1 MSLGSISYK
10 THRDIALAANT
21 IAMAL
26 ANVQTREELIEK
38 YKTGAHIITSNC
50 GEGGDVHDHLV
61 KQFASARFGNTL
73 EYIANGLIL
82 QYKASQG
89 VKPGLG
95 GALSA
100 LKVTELIAWLRKA
113 TPWTEL
119 YSPATNPDQ
128 FSIEEL
134 AELCR
139 FYSTPDSILSIKL
152 TAHPGVGSTIIGAV
166 KSMLLSRLGARCRI
180 TITGEGSTGN
190 TPTTT
195 KYHAAFPWVV
205 GVHEAH
211 KILTENGMRDSVYLC
226 ASGGFS
232 LNFADAFYFGADRVE
247 IATLA
252 LTGDGCN
259 QQRIC
264 HTGGCTV
271 GVATNAEQHVKNNQ
285 GTPLSIARAL
295 LLAAQVT
302 AKKLYPFTNV
312 ESAIGMAS
320 EVLEADCNGPIM
332 GHDKYL
338 KKPTQHFISL
348 GKLPLQPGPSYQ
360 EKLVLEEMRQGTT

>member
-1 MSLGSISYK
+1 MQRKQLYEIYHTYRTLNNISLSKQHSYQPHQIDKGIQQEIWHGTRALTPLEQDILTRIDIGAMSLGSISYK

-180 TITGEGSTGN
+180 TITGE
-190 TPTTT
+190 
-195 KYHAAFPWVV
+195 
-205 GVHEAH
+205 
-211 KILTENGMRDSVYLC
+211 
-226 ASGGFS
+226 
-232 LNFADAFYFGADRVE
+232 
-247 IATLA
+247 
-252 LTGDGCN
+252 
-259 QQRIC
+259 
-264 HTGGCTV
+264 
-271 GVATNAEQHVKNNQ
+271 
-285 GTPLSIARAL
+285 
-295 LLAAQVT
+295 
-302 AKKLYPFTNV
+302 
-312 ESAIGMAS
+312 
-320 EVLEADCNGPIM
+320 
-332 GHDKYL
+332 
-338 KKPTQHFISL
+338 
-348 GKLPLQPGPSYQ
+348 
-360 EKLVLEEMRQGTT
+360 